1 MQVGQHNQIFMKL
14 EDSHS
19 FIMPSDRVKKT
30 LIFHKLNREIS
41 RTKGMDGS
49 KEKPSENE
57 TIWYTNGSKT
67 TKITGYRYGVALQK
81 AKEIILL

>member
-1 MQVGQHNQIFMKL
+1 MNI

-30 LIFHKLNREIS
+30 LMFHKLHREIS

-49 KEKPSENE
+49 KEIPSEKG
-57 TIWYTNGSKT
+57 TIWYTNG
-67 TKITGYRYGVALQK
+67 
-81 AKEIILL
+81 